1 MGINV
6 CFVCLSHHDQRP
18 SRGSARWTRRPPPLL
33 PSLFNSRAEEAK
45 RQEQTGYTR
54 YVFITNDD
62 TAESA
67 RLCARAGTAVPVVG
81 FMWLGS
87 LCCPSVSRP
96 YLSRSVFYRIQR
108 FQHCKISPRLP
119 VLRQTPPVPSPAPG
133 RRGVDGW
140 DESWSP
146 GLSGRPRKGI
156 WRLYRD
162 FGQVRGFF

>member
-1 MGINV
+1 MRA
-6 CFVCLSHHDQRP
+6 CRY
-18 SRGSARWTRRPPPLL
+18 RGSCGGFHVARESLL
-33 PSLFNSRAEEAK
+33 S
-45 RQEQTGYTR
+45 
-54 YVFITNDD
+54 VCD
-62 TAESA
+62 
-67 RLCARAGTAVPVVG
+67 
-81 FMWLGS
+81 
-87 LCCPSVSRP
+87 SVSRP

-146 GLSGRPRKGI
+146 VWLSGRPRKGI